1 MKIRRATRLVYL
13 GLGGVCLLF
22 FQNCSP
28 ISVQEQAEQASVDQ
42 ANACMA
48 SSADACLFNKSPA
61 GQMGR
66 GVSIDTIG
74 GFQFTAVT
82 IDDLKTGSEFLE
94 NTDISVTTKDE
105 TKRLKRSE
113 KYKFFY
119 DPSVSKLEQVSA
131 YYWMNKGRQRMTT
144 VGYNPLDGKA
154 LTIIADSSFSGW
166 VASKNEV
173 HLQRDDRH
181 FSAALDASVS
191 LGLLIHASASI
202 ASTGGSD
209 GATKASSCTDPHG
222 YANPKGCCND
232 ANGCTPAIVA
242 GAGDYFAAT
251 FFPDFPAIGDGWQ
264 NDPAGVQV
272 CGLARNPSTNST
284 LTAASAYAKC
294 ASRSAAGNV
303 YAMGI
308 VYASVWWEV
317 RKKVS
322 DKNDFDKFFLRHLR
336 AISGDDDFLTIQ
348 TKLTNLDVNEFNGK
362 YSALFTAEFDKRGL

>member
-1 MKIRRATRLVYL
+1 MKIRRTTRLILV
-13 GLGGVCLLF
+13 GLGGICLLF

-28 ISVQEQAEQASVDQ
+28 ISVQEQAEQSSVDQ
-42 ANACMA
+42 TDACMA
-48 SSADACLFNKSPA
+48 SASDACIFNKSPA

-66 GVSIDTIG
+66 SVNYDNIG
-74 GFQFTAVT
+74 GFQFNAVS
-82 IDDLKTGSEFLE
+82 IGDLKTGSDFLE
-94 NTDISVTTKDE
+94 NVDVSVTTSDA

-113 KYKFFY
+113 KYKFYY
-119 DPSVSKLEQVSA
+119 DAASAKLEQVSA
-131 YYWMNKGRQRMTT
+131 YYWINKGRNRM
-144 VGYNPLDGKA
+144 VAAGYNPLDGQN
-154 LTIIADSSFSGW
+154 LVVVADSTFSGW
-166 VASKNEV
+166 IPAKKEI

-191 LGLLIHASASI
+191 LGLLTHAAASF

-209 GATKASSCTDPHG
+209 GATKASTCTDSHG

-242 GAGDYFAAT
+242 GAGDYFAAI
-251 FFPDFPAIGDGWQ
+251 FFPDIPAIGDGWQ
-264 NDPAGVQV
+264 NDPRGVQV
-272 CGLARNPSTNST
+272 CGLSRNPATNAT
-284 LTAASAYAKC
+284 LTATTAYAKC

-303 YAMGI
+303 YALGI

-322 DKNDFDKFFLRHLR
+322 DKTDFDKFFLRHLR
-336 AISGDDDFLTIQ
+336 SITGDDDFLTIQ

-362 YSALFTAEFDKRGL
+362 YSSLFTAEFDKRGL